1 MTTAKDDITKPTS
14 GRISSE
20 TKREVDRLLV
30 KELRENLEHHIG
42 ELISLRSAIS
52 LKIPT
57 ERDFIISAFSDALYN
72 SHSLLEKAQRIE
84 DRLKR
89 SR

>member
-1 MTTAKDDITKPTS
+1 MAAKLSK
-14 GRISSE
+14 E
-20 TKREVDRLLV
+20 TQREVDLLLV
-30 KELRENLEHHIG
+30 RDLREEAKRNVSEI
-42 ELISLRSAIS
+42 ISLRSTIS